1 MMLVT
6 CEHGGNEIPDAYRA
20 LFSGH
25 QALLETHRGFDAGAL
40 CVARDFAGAFG
51 APLFSATTSRLLI
64 DLNRSLGHPK
74 VFSNISR
81 LLPAAE
87 RAVVIEKYYVPY
99 RSQVEQAVNAALQTH
114 DQVIHIS
121 SHSFTPVLDG
131 VERTAD
137 IGLLYDPRRERERQF
152 SARWK
157 AALNARAPALR
168 VRRNYPYAGSDDGLT
183 SHLRKRLPG
192 ERYLA
197 IELEVNQLWVEAGGT
212 AWSELRRTLVE
223 TLHVAC
229 AAWSAEHAP
238 SG

>member
-121 SHSFTPVLDG
+121 SHSFTPVLNG